1 VERVAQQLHDVAV
14 NTVYDR
20 PTVPRLSRA
29 VVRRAAA
36 QPCRGP
42 PCRDGALR
50 RAVVR
55 RAAASPCR
63 GPPCRDGALRRAE
76 VRGAG
81 LPYVALIRA
90 RIAADIMYSPHRP
103 AARLLSRRQLGEHRV
118 ADDCIRSSL
127 TDPCFLAGSLRPPP
141 DACPQTPA
149 SNPDTCPL
157 KTTIAYIYPWLGLRV
172 RAGFLRPELV
182 LRLVHCTYIELN
194 SSSLR
199 ELKCNSRIAT
209 D

>member
-1 VERVAQQLHDVAV
+1 MERVAQQLHDVAV

-29 VVRRAAA
+29 EVRRAVTEHF
-36 QPCRGP
+36 
-42 PCRDGALR
+42 
-50 RAVVR
+50 AVPWSVVPR
-55 RAAASPCR
+55 
-63 GPPCRDGALRRAE
+63 LRRAE
-76 VRGAG
+76 VRRAG

-157 KTTIAYIYPWLGLRV
+157 KSTIAYIYPWLGLRV

-182 LRLVHCTYIELN
+182 LRLVHCT
-194 SSSLR
+194 
-199 ELKCNSRIAT
+199 
-209 D
+209 